1 MHKLIKLSAIAVTL
15 MVVSCATTKP
25 AKIEPYP
32 QITMDNIKQNCQ
44 PAEYWKVPVL
54 GLQSYVYKFE
64 NCLNFEA
71 LLSVSV
77 SSEELTEEIRQ
88 NTVNLLA
95 GHYMQY
101 LQRTEEPVNGTKRV
115 FSIKKAKD
123 EIAEAWKT
131 HFFIITYKKVKCAEG
146 ACEENKI

>member
-1 MHKLIKLSAIAVTL
+1 MHKLIKLSAIAVAL
-15 MVVSCATTKP
+15 VAVSCATTKP

-32 QITMDNIKQNCQ
+32 QITMDNIKQNCE
-44 PAEYWKVPVL
+44 PTESWRVPVL

-64 NCLNFEA
+64 NCLNVEA

-77 SSEELTEEIRQ
+77 SNEELTEEIRQ

-95 GHYMQY
+95 GHYVQY
-101 LQRTEEPVNGTKRV
+101 LQRAEEPVDGTRRV
-115 FSIKKAKD
+115 FSIKKVKD

-131 HFFIITYKKVKCAEG
+131 HFFLITYKKVKCAEG
-146 ACEENKI
+146 ACKEIK